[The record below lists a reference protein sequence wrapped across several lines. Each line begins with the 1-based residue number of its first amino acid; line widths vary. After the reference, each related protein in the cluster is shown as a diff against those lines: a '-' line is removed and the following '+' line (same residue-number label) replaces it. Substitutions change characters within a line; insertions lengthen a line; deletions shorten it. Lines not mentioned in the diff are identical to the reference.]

1 MRRNP
6 KFGDGEA
13 KLSCGGEARER
24 YSSRSWIGD
33 QGRSGSDCSP
43 RTGQPN
49 HKIFLLGCLVF
60 LWFGVYGRNPVMS
73 IKHRLL

>member
-24 YSSRSWIGD
+24 YSRRSWIGD

-49 HKIFLLGCLVF
+49 RQEIPAGCVAFYGLVF
-60 LWFGVYGRNPVMS
+60 MDE
-73 IKHRLL
+73 LL